1 MPIKDLSNRGR
12 VPRLG
17 KIHLGVMKKGK
28 KSEYP
33 SAVDYFVCPP
43 EVKKVYGN
51 QPKRLKIAFHSNDLE
66 EVFPQYYKRYGRS
79 TGLVC
84 KGDGENANCANSE
97 TGEFEEITCLG
108 RECEYYKENKCK
120 QIGNLYFLIRG
131 VDRFGV
137 YQLDTSS
144 YNSILNING
153 GIEYAKKI
161 TGGKLAMLPFFL
173 DVIPQEVSPNGSKKT
188 VWVLRLEA
196 DISEMKK
203 ALEAKS
209 EGILRLEEP
218 KRTETKDIEEDLHKD
233 DIVSTIKPTDRQLTK
248 MWTMVKEAALDVKEF
263 KKYLIKNYKVESSKD
278 LTVDELNEIF
288 DYLDKEILKV
298 KESVS

>member
-17 KIHLGVMKKGK
+17 KIHLGIKTKGK
-28 KSEYP
+28 KSDYP
-33 SAVDYFVCPP
+33 KAVDHFVCPP

-51 QPKRLKIAFHSNDLE
+51 QPKRLKIAFHSDDLE
-66 EVFPQYYKRYGRS
+66 EVFPQYYKRYGKS
-79 TGLVC
+79 AGLVC
-84 KGDGENANCANSE
+84 KGDGEIANCVNAE
-97 TGEFEEITCLG
+97 TGEFGEVECLG

-120 QIGNLYFLIRG
+120 QIGNLYFMIRG

-153 GIEYAKKI
+153 GIEYAKKL

-203 ALEAKS
+203 ALETKA
-209 EGILRLEEP
+209 EGILRLDEP
-218 KRTETKDIEEDLHKD
+218 KRNEVKDIEEDLHPED
-233 DIVSTIKPTDRQLTK
+233 VVSTIKPTGRQLTR
-248 MWTMVKEAALDVKEF
+248 MWTMVTEAALDVNKF
-263 KKYLIKNYKVESSKD
+263 KKYLIENYKVESSKD
-278 LTVDELNEIF
+278 LTVDELNGIF
-288 DYLDKEILKV
+288 DYLDKKILEV